1 MRNCICGGARLRR
14 ALIHSERNQASTE
27 SRPTW
32 FIGREHLP
40 KSDVNRGHEP
50 WPSGVSAER
59 RWLLFPRIAALC
71 RDAAKERRFMERFP
85 RKISRIKPLN
95 RSRRRESALI
105 LCLENKQMR
114 RLTSAATRFMERRN
128 LQNLDAHRGH
138 EPD

>member
-1 MRNCICGGARLRR
+1 
-14 ALIHSERNQASTE
+14 
-27 SRPTW
+27 
-32 FIGREHLP
+32 
-40 KSDVNRGHEP
+40 
-50 WPSGVSAER
+50 
-59 RWLLFPRIAALC
+59 
-71 RDAAKERRFMERFP
+71 MERFP

-138 EPD
+138 EPDRHHSPCPLPARRGEGGRRPREGWFMESGCSACVLIRLPNERSKLFVTRFGV